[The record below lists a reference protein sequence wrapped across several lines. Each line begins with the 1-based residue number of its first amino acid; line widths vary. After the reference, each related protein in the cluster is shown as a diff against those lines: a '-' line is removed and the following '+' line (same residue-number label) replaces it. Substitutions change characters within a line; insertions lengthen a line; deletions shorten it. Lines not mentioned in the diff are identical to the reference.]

1 MRPAQPVALHQRFT
15 PAPLAMAASMAIALA
30 AGHAPRAYAESG
42 AATAAATPIAINI
55 PAQPLGPALNEL
67 ARQASLQ
74 MTFPAALVA
83 GKQAPAVVGQ
93 LTARQTLDR
102 LLAGSGLAATLD
114 ENSVIVKEMPVADS
128 TTKTLPS
135 VHVVGVAE
143 RPGDLPAPFAGGQVA
158 KGARMGVLGNQNLMD
173 IPFSVT
179 SYTAELMENRQAR
192 TVADVLTSEPSVRN
206 TVTTGHQ
213 YENFKVRGFT
223 VNRGDFAIDGLF
235 GMSGNSN
242 NTIEMF
248 ERVELLKGPSVLFTG
263 MAPSGGVGAVINM
276 VPKRAGDEALTRVTV
291 DAQSASQLGTSVD
304 IGRRFGEDN
313 AFGLRINGR
322 FADGETTLQGQD
334 RQRKFVSAA
343 LDYRSKA
350 LKASLDVYSSNEA
363 VSGGVGAMY
372 WFATTSAVPA
382 APDPSINQFPSAQG
396 VLDSQAAIVRIEYEF
411 DPKLSAFAA
420 AGTAKSNNTGFTGGS
435 IVNSINAAGTSTSS
449 LTYGTLGYQNNKT
462 AEVGLRGNF
471 ATGSV
476 LHEVVLQ
483 ASNLDNGTGSASN
496 TNRIAST
503 NIYKP
508 TFVAMPSVP
517 TFAPKTAES
526 QWTGVTLVDTLSA
539 WNDQLRLTLAMRH
552 QRIKTTSFSTAGAV
566 TADYDKS
573 SWAPAVGVVLKPWGD
588 GLSLYANYVEGL
600 SQGESVTQ
608 IAGYAQDYTF
618 EPYKTKQHE
627 LGVKWN
633 LGRFA
638 HTAALYQLAQPQL
651 LSSGTAPNLIAS
663 LNGEKRVRGLEWST
677 FGEVANNVRL
687 LGGVAYTQG
696 VQTKTQGGLTDGKDA
711 VGVPRWQ
718 GNLGAEWDT
727 PWVPGLTL
735 TGQVTATSSQ
745 YLNATNTLSIPGWA
759 LLDLGV
765 RYAMRVAGKKV
776 VAKLGVSNA
785 SDKHYYSGSF
795 RDTRPIANLGA
806 GRVVSTSV
814 SVDL

>member
-1 MRPAQPVALHQRFT
+1 MRPMPLYQRFT
-15 PAPLAMAASMAIALA
+15 PATLAMAAATAMALA
-30 AGHAPRAYAESG
+30 VGHVPQAHAQSSRAG
-42 AATAAATPIAINI
+42 AAATPIAINI
-55 PAQPLGPALNEL
+55 PAQPLGQALNEL
-67 ARQASLQ
+67 ARQANLQ

-83 GKQAPAVVGQ
+83 GKQAPAVAGQ
-93 LTARQTLDR
+93 LTALQALDR
-102 LLAGSGLAATLD
+102 LLADHGLAAAMDGT
-114 ENSVIVKEMPVADS
+114 SVIVRKLPAGAVAPNVLPTVRVVA
-128 TTKTLPS
+128 TT
-135 VHVVGVAE
+135 E
-143 RPGDLPAPFAGGQVA
+143 RPGDLPKAYAGSQVA
-158 KGARMGVLGNQNLMD
+158 TGARMGVLGNKNVMD

-192 TVADVLTSEPSVRN
+192 TVADVLTSDPSVRN

-223 VNRGDFAIDGLF
+223 VSRGDFAIDGLF

-242 NTIEMF
+242 STIEMF

-291 DAQSASQLGTSVD
+291 DAQSASQLGTNVD

-334 RQRKFVSAA
+334 ERREFVSAA
-343 LDYRSKA
+343 LDYRNKA
-350 LKASLDVYSSNEA
+350 LKASLDVYNSKEA
-363 VSGGVGAMY
+363 VTGGVGAMY
-372 WFATTSAVPA
+372 WFATTNTVPA

-396 VLDSQAAIVRIEYEF
+396 VLDSQAAIARVEYDF
-411 DPKLSAFAA
+411 NPNLSAFAA
-420 AGTAKSNNTGFTGGS
+420 AGTAKSKNSGYTGGS

-462 AEVGLRGNF
+462 AEVGLRGHL

-476 LHEVVLQ
+476 QHEVVLQ
-483 ASNLDNGTGSASN
+483 ASTLANETGSASA

-503 NIYKP
+503 NIYNP
-508 TFVAMPSVP
+508 TYVAMPAVP
-517 TFAPKTAES
+517 TFAPKTAER
-526 QWTGVTLVDTLSA
+526 QWTGVTLADTLSA

-552 QRIKTTSFSTAGAV
+552 QRIQTTSFSTAGAV
-566 TADYDKS
+566 TADYDKN
-573 SWAPAVGVVLKPWGD
+573 SWAPAVGVVLKPWGE
-588 GLSLYANYVEGL
+588 GLSLYANYVEAL
-600 SQGESVTQ
+600 SQGESVTR

-618 EPYKTKQHE
+618 EPYKTKQYE

-651 LSSGTAPNLIAS
+651 LATGTAPNLIAS

-677 FGEVANNVRL
+677 FGEVSNNVRL

-735 TGQVTATSSQ
+735 TAQVTATSSQ
-745 YLNATNTLSIPGWA
+745 YLNDTNTLSIPSWA

-795 RDTRPIANLGA
+795 RDTRPIANLGQ
-806 GRVVSTSV
+806 GRVVSASV
-814 SVDL
+814 TADF